1 MPVSPLLLNFT
12 TPPLQMHSLPPS
24 RSSGLNHHG
33 PSIEAGSRGKVERC
47 ADRAIKTFNEFDPK
61 AIKHELNMCND
72 YLRATDSRTQ
82 AAFLDGGKL
91 NMPYIAGQTPTQE
104 EVKEAVRDLF
114 KLDFMMGDPAPE
126 NFKKTAEGKI
136 VPVDF
141 GLMFKRHLTNSIA
154 PHIKIEIVRDYAKGG
169 FKCIPDA
176 LRGDYQNAI
185 NAMDDQLGSRSPL
198 GRMNIQQLRRAGL
211 F

>member
-12 TPPLQMHSLPPS
+12 TNTLQMHFLLPS
-24 RSSGLNHHG
+24 RSSGLNHHE
-33 PSIEAGSRGKVERC
+33 PSIEAGSRGSVERC

-141 GLMFKRHLTNSIA
+141 GLMFKRHLTDSIA
-154 PHIKIEIVRDYAKGG
+154 PHIKIEIVHDYAKGG
-169 FKCIPDA
+169 FECIPDA
-176 LRGDYQNAI
+176 LAGDYQNTI
-185 NAMDDQLGSRSPL
+185 NAMEKQLGDRSPSR
-198 GRMNIQQLRRAGL
+198 RMNIPQLRRAGL